1 MIHDMLKSEGLP
13 DWEEGD
19 KDPEPKGPPKGSEE
33 AQKTVGGKKLTGAEI
48 DALDWLGDEM
58 AKRGISED
66 EFYME
71 AE

>member
-1 MIHDMLKSEGLP
+1 MDLADILKEAGKRGEGKKL
-13 DWEEGD
+13 
-19 KDPEPKGPPKGSEE
+19 
-33 AQKTVGGKKLTGAEI
+33 AQKTVAGKKLTGAEI

-66 EFYME
+66 EFYTE